1 MPNIKITVEVDGKIV
16 PLNTISTYTFEAIKA
31 LEKPKEIPVPVA
43 RLANNRNGAP
53 RLLFRPINNIHFTA
67 GRLYAL
73 DLKLGVCSNQWL
85 PTVDEIEVNTC
96 YENVKPL

>member
-53 RLLFRPINNIHFTA
+53 RLLFRPINNIILDA

-73 DLKLGVCSNQWL
+73 DLKLGTCSNEWL
-85 PTVDEIEVNTC
+85 PMNDELEISTH
-96 YENVKPL
+96 YEDVITL